1 MARVSIVTAFL
12 NEQANLPEFRRRVTE
27 AAEKHAFE
35 LEVVLVDDHSTDN
48 SPALAKAWAREDGR
62 VKYLRLSRNCG
73 AHTAVAAGIGQTTGD
88 CVVILASDLQD
99 PPETIPV
106 LLERWRQGFDVVWAV
121 REAREGESW
130 STKLFSAVYYRIMRR
145 VALSNMPAKG
155 ADFLL
160 FDRKV
165 ADAFNRISEKNT
177 NIQAMILWMGFRQT
191 SLEYVKQARHE
202 GRSKWTLSKK
212 LKLFVDSIV
221 SFSYVP
227 IRLMSSIG
235 IVTSLLGL
243 LYALV
248 VATNAV
254 LGEPVAGWTSL
265 MIVVLILGG
274 LQLTMLGILGEYVW
288 RGFDESRG
296 RPRFIIE
303 DFCYRDDANV
313 QTSRRYESA
322 PPSHHGELSEERSL
336 TYEKAH

>member
-1 MARVSIVTAFL
+1 MPRVSIVTAFL

-27 AAEKHAFE
+27 TAEKHDFE
-35 LEVVLVDDHSTDN
+35 LEVVLIDDHSTDN
-48 SPALAKAWAREDGR
+48 SPTVAKAWAREDGR

-73 AHTAVAAGIGQTTGD
+73 AHTAVTAGIRYATGD

-99 PPETIPV
+99 PPESIPM
-106 LLERWRQGFDVVWAV
+106 LLDRWRQGFDVVWAV

-177 NIQAMILWMGFRQT
+177 NVQAMILWMGFRQT

-235 IVTSLLGL
+235 IVTSMLGL
-243 LYALV
+243 LYALIV
-248 VATNAV
+248 VTNAA

-265 MIVVLILGG
+265 MVVVLILGG
-274 LQLTMLGILGEYVW
+274 LQLTMLGVLGEYVW
-288 RGFDESRG
+288 RGFDEARG

-303 DFCYRDDANV
+303 DFCSVAEASARTNGRLDSLPPADGTYSPDEARV
-313 QTSRRYESA
+313 QFEKSR
-322 PPSHHGELSEERSL
+322 
-336 TYEKAH
+336 